1 MLTSRRRRKRTR
13 SPKPSPISTRRNKEL
28 TARNEKLQAESGD
41 LNKQLAAKDDLLQ
54 KKSEEIARQDAK
66 QAAMV
71 NEVERMKAQQ
81 AKSGGAD
88 IKESPAAGKSAGL
101 KSIRMK
107 VLSGEG
113 KIDSAKRMAKR
124 LTAMGYKVES
134 VAMAENADYPANTVY
149 FTEKYKK
156 EAKTLAIQA
165 WQEYHRETPYLEIRL
180 QHHRRD
186 GGMIRKGTGY
196 RVSGT
201 GEEKKKRQ
209 CKEKR
214 PEGDFLPASFIR
226 FLAFCP

>member
-1 MLTSRRRRKRTR
+1 MVFVMALSGCMVTKSAYVQKEEEANTLAKTV
-13 SPKPSPISTRRNKEL
+13 SDLDQRNKEI
-28 TARNEKLQAESGD
+28 TAQSEKLQAENSD
-41 LNKQLAAKDDLLQ
+41 LKKQATVKDDLLQ

-71 NEVERMKAQQ
+71 NEVERMKAPQ
-81 AKSGGAD
+81 AKSGAAD
-88 IKESPAAGKSAGL
+88 IKERPAAGKSAGL

-156 EAKTLAIQA
+156 EAKTLAS
-165 WQEYHRETPYLEIRL
+165 RL
-180 QHHRRD
+180 GKNTIVKPLTWKSVFNIIVVT
-186 GGMIRKGTGY
+186 GG
-196 RVSGT
+196 
-201 GEEKKKRQ
+201 
-209 CKEKR
+209 
-214 PEGDFLPASFIR
+214 
-226 FLAFCP
+226 

>member
-1 MLTSRRRRKRTR
+1 MPGR
-13 SPKPSPISTRRNKEL
+13 SLSLVALMVFVMVLSGCMVTKSAYVQKEEEANTLAKTVSDLDQRNKEL
-28 TARNEKLQAESGD
+28 AARNEKLQADNGD
-41 LNKQLAAKDDLLQ
+41 LKKQAVVKDDLLQ
-54 KKSEEIARQDAK
+54 KRSEEIARQDAK

-88 IKESPAAGKSAGL
+88 IKESPAAGKSSGL

-156 EAKTLAIQA
+156 EAKTLAS
-165 WQEYHRETPYLEIRL
+165 RL
-180 QHHRRD
+180 GKNTIVKPLTWKSVFNIIVVT
-186 GGMIRKGTGY
+186 GG
-196 RVSGT
+196 
-201 GEEKKKRQ
+201 
-209 CKEKR
+209 
-214 PEGDFLPASFIR
+214 
-226 FLAFCP
+226 

>member
-1 MLTSRRRRKRTR
+1 MPGR
-13 SPKPSPISTRRNKEL
+13 SLSLVALMVFVMALSGCMVTKSTYVQKEEEANALAKTVSDLDQKNKEL

-71 NEVERMKAQQ
+71 NEVERMKAQK
-81 AKSGGAD
+81 ARSGEAD

-156 EAKTLAIQA
+156 EAKTLAS
-165 WQEYHRETPYLEIRL
+165 RL
-180 QHHRRD
+180 GKNTIVKPLTWKSVFSIIVVT
-186 GGMIRKGTGY
+186 GG
-196 RVSGT
+196 
-201 GEEKKKRQ
+201 
-209 CKEKR
+209 
-214 PEGDFLPASFIR
+214 
-226 FLAFCP
+226 

>member
-1 MLTSRRRRKRTR
+1 MVFVMALSGCMVTKSAYVQKEEEANTLAKTV
-13 SPKPSPISTRRNKEL
+13 SDLDQRNKEL
-28 TARNEKLQAESGD
+28 TTRNEKLQAESGD

-81 AKSGGAD
+81 AKSGVAD

-156 EAKTLAIQA
+156 EAKTLAS
-165 WQEYHRETPYLEIRL
+165 RL
-180 QHHRRD
+180 GKNTIVKPLTWKSVFNIIVVT
-186 GGMIRKGTGY
+186 GG
-196 RVSGT
+196 
-201 GEEKKKRQ
+201 
-209 CKEKR
+209 
-214 PEGDFLPASFIR
+214 
-226 FLAFCP
+226 